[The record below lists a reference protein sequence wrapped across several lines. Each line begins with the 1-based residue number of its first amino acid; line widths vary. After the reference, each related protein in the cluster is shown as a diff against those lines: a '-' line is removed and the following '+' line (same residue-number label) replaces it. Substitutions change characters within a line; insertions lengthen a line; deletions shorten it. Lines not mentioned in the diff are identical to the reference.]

1 MQRKRLTVEALY
13 QQVLAL
19 KRTTSQLKREVQTL
33 TERLDVEPKDA
44 IGFRMD
50 RIDDPDDDEDDE

>member
-33 TERLDVEPKDA
+33 TEKLDVEPKDA
-44 IGFRMD
+44 IGFTFTPA
-50 RIDDPDDDEDDE
+50 PDTDEDDE

>member
-19 KRTTSQLKREVQTL
+19 KRTTTQLKREVQTL
-33 TERLDVEPKDA
+33 SEKLDIEPKDA
-44 IGFRMD
+44 IGFRMEPVED
-50 RIDDPDDDEDDE
+50 ADDQDAE